1 MDSDSPVA
9 SRIADRTPSSSIAS
23 PLFCAMITMRST
35 AEFLRDWLSNSFGT
49 NLVPTK
55 FKATST
61 SRGEPRSHYPGP
73 TGYGR
78 SQ

>member
-9 SRIADRTPSSSIAS
+9 SRIADRTLPSSIAS
-23 PLFCAMITMRST
+23 PLFCAMTTMRST
-35 AEFLRDWLSNSFGT
+35 AEFLRDWLSNPFGT
-49 NLVPTK
+49 KLGSTT
-55 FKATST
+55 FTST
-61 SRGEPRSHYPGP
+61 SRGEPRAHYPGP